1 MIKGERHMRKSF
13 IRAAIVLGLS
23 GIMTVNTFA
32 ATFKDVETT
41 HWAYPSIQ
49 YMYEKNYMVPNSS
62 GEFKPSATMDYF
74 EVVEVLAKAT
84 GYLDEMIVK
93 DMDEGLKEQ
102 IRKNYLGQKATLQ
115 KFNGKYKTWRNSSN
129 EEIAYLLG
137 KGYITEAELSSFMS
151 VDKNGKEIK
160 NIVTKEDLA
169 VYLVRVMYK
178 EATAK
183 KEYEKKEYKLGTF
196 TDESKIT
203 EYKRPHV
210 TYLKSEGIIKGDAQ
224 GAFGAGQPVT
234 KALCAKMT
242 TDVLKKVEIQNGESG
257 SPTTPKP
264 EANNMQSVKINNI
277 VEKGVGE
284 RYVLVEF
291 ADGKPKFCVMKTD
304 TVITVPS
311 GAKLTIDDVAIGAQ
325 AKVVVEKVNGSDY
338 ITKMELVTES
348 TGGSGSNGGST
359 STTTETYKGT
369 VEEISRKEVTIKTSS
384 KSMSYP
390 MSADTTI
397 LVDGKVAEY
406 REVEEGDEVTASVK
420 NGEVTKLVVTKVSS
434 ESTVSDKI
442 LKNKVENRSE
452 YILSLEDNKGIK
464 EISVPKT
471 AKIKRNG
478 KTVELVDLKIGDSIE
493 LTIEKGEVTRVDA
506 EGKEQKVTGTL
517 KAIHL
522 AAQTEL
528 VIQTEDETMTVV
540 LAPGAELY
548 DKKDRKDITA
558 KELRLFSEVTVE
570 LDSKEVVAL
579 TVTDYVSKT
588 NEKGIIKV
596 VGAGAKYI
604 DVLVEYDAMTDT
616 TMVMKRI
623 DVPTEVSIIIKNKE
637 QYRSLLKEGMEVLIT
652 YDYGVSM
659 NPTRIEVLR

>member
-74 EVVEVLAKAT
+74 EVAEVLAKAT

-93 DMDEGLKEQ
+93 DMDPALKEQ
-102 IRKNYLGQKATLQ
+102 INKNYKVQQATLQ
-115 KFNGKYKTWRNSSN
+115 KFNGQYKTWRNSSN

-137 KGYITEAELSSFMS
+137 KGYITEAELKNFMS
-151 VDKNGKEIK
+151 TDKNGKEVK
-160 NIVTKEDLA
+160 NTVTKEDLA
-169 VYLVRVMYK
+169 VFLVRIMPK

-183 KEYEKKEYKLGTF
+183 KEYKPGAF
-196 TDESKIT
+196 TDESKIA

-210 TYLKSEGIIKGDAQ
+210 AYLKSQGIISGDAK

-234 KALCAKMT
+234 RALCAKMT
-242 TDVLKKVEIQNGESG
+242 TDVLKKAETQNGNSN

-264 EANNMQSVKINNI
+264 ETSNMQSVKINNI

-434 ESTVSDKI
+434 ESTVSGVA
-442 LKNKVENRSE
+442 LKSKVEKRNE
-452 YILSLEDNKGIK
+452 YILTLEDRKGIK
-464 EISVPKT
+464 EVSVPKD

-478 KTVELVDLKIGDSIE
+478 KTIDFVDLKTGDDIE
-493 LTIEKGEVTRVDA
+493 LTMEKGEVTRVDA

>member
-1 MIKGERHMRKSF
+1 MIKGEKHMRKSF
-13 IRAAIVLGLS
+13 IRAAVVLGLS
-23 GIMTVNTFA
+23 SIMTVNTFA
-32 ATFKDVETT
+32 ATFKDVQTT

-49 YMYEKNYMVPNSS
+49 YMYEKNYMVPNSL
-62 GEFKPSATMDYF
+62 GEFKPNATMDYF
-74 EVVEVLAKAT
+74 EVAEVLAKAT
-84 GYLDEMIVK
+84 GYLDETIVK
-93 DMDEGLKEQ
+93 DMDPGLKEQ
-102 IRKNYLGQKATLQ
+102 IRKNYQAQKPALQ

-137 KGYITEAELSSFMS
+137 KGYITQAELSSFMS

-160 NIVTKEDLA
+160 NTVAKEDLA
-169 VYLVRVMYK
+169 VYLVRIMYK

-183 KEYEKKEYKLGTF
+183 KEYKPGAF
-196 TDESKIT
+196 TDESKIA

-210 TYLKSEGIIKGDAQ
+210 AYLKAQGIIKGDAK
-224 GAFGAGQPVT
+224 GAFGGGQPVT

-242 TDVLKKVEIQNGESG
+242 TDVLKKAESQNGESN
-257 SPTTPKP
+257 SSTTPAPSP
-264 EANNMQSVKINNI
+264 ETGNVQRVKIKNI

-291 ADGKPKFCVMKTD
+291 ADKKPTFCIMKTD

-311 GAKLTIDDVAIGAQ
+311 GAKLTIDDVAVGAQ

-348 TGGSGSNGGST
+348 TGGGSSNGGST
-359 STTTETYKGT
+359 STTTETYKGI
-369 VEEISRKEVTIKTSS
+369 VEEISRREVTIKTSS
-384 KSMSYP
+384 KSISYP
-390 MSADTTI
+390 ISADTTI
-397 LVDGKVAEY
+397 LVEGKVAEY
-406 REVEEGDEVTASVK
+406 RDVEAGDEVTASVK
-420 NGEVTKLVVTKVSS
+420 NGEVTRLIVTKVSG
-434 ESTVSDKI
+434 ESTVSGI
-442 LKNKVENRSE
+442 ALKSKAEKRNE
-452 YILSLEDNKGIK
+452 YILTLEDKKGVK
-464 EISVPKT
+464 EVPMPKDV
-471 AKIKRNG
+471 KIKRNG
-478 KTVELVDLKIGDSIE
+478 KTIDFVDLKTGDDIE
-493 LTIEKGEVTRVDA
+493 LTMEKGEVTRVDA

-528 VIQTEDETMTVV
+528 VIQTEDKTMTVV

-548 DKKDRKDITA
+548 DKKDRRDITA

-570 LDSKEVVAL
+570 LDSKEVIAL

-623 DVPTEVSIIIKNKE
+623 DVPTEVSIIIKDKE